1 MKRQRIEMSKEQRK
15 ARIENFSLDEI
26 SDTYATELMNIEV
39 HVNDNP
45 SEVFIGLG
53 VHCRLQYTCTYDR

>member
-53 VHCRLQYTCTYDR
+53 VQQITIYMYL

>member
-1 MKRQRIEMSKEQRK
+1 MSKEQRK

-53 VHCRLQYTCTYDR
+53 VQQITIYMYL